1 MDGFCGIFGASLITV
16 KSLENDESVSL
27 YVRD

>member
-1 MDGFCGIFGASLITV
+1 MAGFCGIFGASPITL